1 MTGLEPEPELAGAAR
16 DSLRELGLDNADIVE
31 GPLGAG
37 FADRAP
43 YDVIVL
49 NGSVPERAGEPFR
62 AAQARW
68 QACRRPVGARESVK
82 PGPGISVH

>member
-1 MTGLEPEPELAGAAR
+1 MPSAAR
-16 DSLRELGLDNADIVE
+16 ENLRELGLDNADIVE

-49 NGSVPERAGEPFR
+49 NGSVPEVPASLLAQLKQGGRL
-62 AAQARW
+62 AAVLSA
-68 QACRRPVGARESVK
+68 ARESVK
-82 PGPGISVH
+82 PGQGISVRQSGRPS